1 MQVMVTAEI
10 GIALIQE
17 PYLYQGKLLG
27 IISRYRIF
35 AAGVGNSRAAVVISD
50 TTIDA
55 ILITQLSDNDAVL
68 LEIDNGQTRFYA
80 ASIYLDYNDTIGNNI
95 KTIEKIVKF
104 TKGAKLILA
113 IDSNSRSTTWHDVR
127 TNSRGKE
134 LEEFLAS
141 NQLHIINEESTKTTF
156 HSSRGSSNIDLTI
169 GNNQMLATIRGWEIS
184 EEESCSDHSIIKF
197 TLNFTTNNKE
207 QTYICQ
213 GKRYIMKEQQHTE
226 FCIKLHQL
234 ISKNYQISNDE
245 ENAKGTDEALEVIL
259 KGHNDI
265 REFMEL
271 FDETIQSTCK
281 ATLKHRTL
289 LHTSVKG
296 KTVPWWTDNFRTIRK
311 RTNALRR
318 RYQRTLRND

>member
-1 MQVMVTAEI
+1 MQVMVTEEI

-113 IDSNSRSTTWHDVR
+113 IDSNSRSTTWHDV
-127 TNSRGKE
+127 
-134 LEEFLAS
+134 
-141 NQLHIINEESTKTTF
+141 
-156 HSSRGSSNIDLTI
+156 
-169 GNNQMLATIRGWEIS
+169 
-184 EEESCSDHSIIKF
+184 
-197 TLNFTTNNKE
+197 
-207 QTYICQ
+207 
-213 GKRYIMKEQQHTE
+213 
-226 FCIKLHQL
+226 
-234 ISKNYQISNDE
+234 
-245 ENAKGTDEALEVIL
+245 
-259 KGHNDI
+259 
-265 REFMEL
+265 
-271 FDETIQSTCK
+271 
-281 ATLKHRTL
+281 
-289 LHTSVKG
+289 
-296 KTVPWWTDNFRTIRK
+296 
-311 RTNALRR
+311 
-318 RYQRTLRND
+318 